1 MTHKIRRISPMLLL
15 FLSVLLL
22 CFCPGCCS
30 NTAMNLGGQHAC
42 FVPSRVMFDA
52 GGNFAAEVDVYAG
65 KSQSPQDICM
75 GVVPRTWQG
84 SRLVMANSNAFHK
97 AARWQ
102 VGCQERDLAAQS
114 NVAHKVLMVGDMV
127 YRDPWL
133 TRQAWRSHKEWYM
146 YPATVRKRWLRPS
159 LPGGFKIAEQFAVS
173 ATNGFPYSLDG
184 TNYEM
189 RLQLNT
195 QWLDN
200 DETFYPVWARV
211 AQAVLILPAVAV
223 DVVTFPLQLYLARHI
238 HFF

>member
-1 MTHKIRRISPMLLL
+1 MKHRIRR
-15 FLSVLLL
+15 LSLVLLPLLCVLSL

-30 NTAMNLGGQHAC
+30 YSDMNLGGRHAC
-42 FVPSRVMFDA
+42 FVPRRAMFDA

-65 KSQSPQDICM
+65 KSRSAQDICL

-84 SRLVMANSNAFHK
+84 PRLVMANSNAFHK

-102 VGCQERDLAAQS
+102 VRCQERELGAQS

-127 YRDPWL
+127 HSDLWP
-133 TRQAWRSHKEWYM
+133 TRQAWRSHPEWYL
-146 YPATVRKRWLRPS
+146 YPATVHKRWFRPS
-159 LPGGFKIAEQFAVS
+159 LPSGFKVAEQFAVS

-184 TNYEM
+184 VRYDM

-200 DETFYPVWARV
+200 DETFYPAWARV
-211 AQAVLILPAVAV
+211 AQVVLFLPAVAV
-223 DVVTFPLQLYLARHI
+223 DVVTFPLQLYFAKHI